1 MIDGGRNLVEVELV
15 IVPFHYLIVAAQN
28 LDAMFMKKFL
38 YIYFMEMYFYLSN
51 IIWGSFVTL
60 QCHAAGP
67 VFFLIKPTK
76 IYMKEELKRTW
87 ANQSY
92 YIITGTGTINRFP
105 LRF

>member
-67 VFFLIKPTK
+67 VFFFFNKTHQNLYERRIKAYLGKPK
-76 IYMKEELKRTW
+76 LLYNYW
-87 ANQSY
+87 
-92 YIITGTGTINRFP
+92 NRHN
-105 LRF
+105 